1 VAELH
6 VLVPVKRLDHAKSR
20 LAGALAPADRRA
32 LALAM
37 LGDVLAAVGRS
48 RSAASLTV
56 VTGDPEAAAAAR
68 LGGATARDDEARPWN
83 AALMEAIAALP
94 AGSATAIVAGDL
106 PLLERGDL
114 DALVDAL
121 GATGV
126 VVGRA
131 HDGGTNA
138 LALGPAGAIAPHF
151 GEPASAAVH
160 ARLAREAGYEPI
172 VLDRPGL
179 AVDLDTEDDL
189 ARLLHLGPRGL
200 TAAALAARVT

>member
-1 VAELH
+1 MAELH
-6 VLVPVKRLDHAKSR
+6 VLVPVKRLDDAKSR

-48 RSAASLTV
+48 RSAASLSV

-68 LGGATARDDEARPWN
+68 LGGATARDDEGRPWN
-83 AALMEAIAALP
+83 AALMGAIADLP
-94 AGSATAIVAGDL
+94 EGAPVAIVAGDL
-106 PLLERGDL
+106 PLLEPGDV
-114 DALVDAL
+114 DALVEAL
-121 GATGV
+121 DGTAV

-138 LALGPAGAIAPHF
+138 LALGPPGAIAPHF
-151 GEPASAAVH
+151 GEPASAALH
-160 ARLAREAGYEPI
+160 ARLAREAGYEPV

-179 AVDLDTEDDL
+179 ALDIDTEADL
-189 ARLLHLGPRGL
+189 ARLLERGPHGR
-200 TAAALAARVT
+200 TATALAARVT